1 MNDLEYG
8 AFSTDMSMMLSDKIE
23 VSIKS
28 LILDRWKPTGIIQL
42 E

>member
-23 VSIKS
+23 VWIES
-28 LILDRWKPTGIIQL
+28 LILDRWKSIGIIQL